1 MATAFATRRVME
13 RPQPNTL
20 RKVLLVDENAQD
32 LRSYAEILKLQGC
45 DVRACD
51 SFQEGKSNLEGGS
64 FDLVIVSQGSPAFE
78 ARPLIERAVGADCGL
93 PVFVVTGCV
102 TMQASLAPHD
112 GFINHFSGYVAAFWP
127 LSEAGAAQG
136 PFKRQQ
142 KGVPFL
148 RACPA

>member
-51 SFQEGKSNLEGGS
+51 SFQEEKSNLEGGS

-102 TMQASLAPHD
+102 TMQAYLEAMRLGAKD
-112 GFINHFSGYVAAFWP
+112 YLQKP
-127 LSEAGAAQG
+127 LSPDQLASIVRGA
-136 PFKRQQ
+136 
-142 KGVPFL
+142 L
-148 RACPA
+148 PARPSAA

>member
-102 TMQASLAPHD
+102 TMQAYLEAMRLGAKDYLQKPFSPDQLASIVRGALPARP
-112 GFINHFSGYVAAFWP
+112 SAA
-127 LSEAGAAQG
+127 
-136 PFKRQQ
+136 
-142 KGVPFL
+142 
-148 RACPA
+148 

>member
-93 PVFVVTGCV
+93 PVFVATGCV
-102 TMQASLAPHD
+102 TMQAYLEAMRLGAKD
-112 GFINHFSGYVAAFWP
+112 YLQKP
-127 LSEAGAAQG
+127 LSPDQLASIVRGA
-136 PFKRQQ
+136 
-142 KGVPFL
+142 L
-148 RACPA
+148 PARPSAA

>member
-13 RPQPNTL
+13 RPQPDTL

-78 ARPLIERAVGADCGL
+78 ARPLIERAVGADRGL

-102 TMQASLAPHD
+102 TMQAYLEAMRLGAKD
-112 GFINHFSGYVAAFWP
+112 YLQKP
-127 LSEAGAAQG
+127 LSPDQLAGIVRGALPPRASAA
-136 PFKRQQ
+136 
-142 KGVPFL
+142 
-148 RACPA
+148 